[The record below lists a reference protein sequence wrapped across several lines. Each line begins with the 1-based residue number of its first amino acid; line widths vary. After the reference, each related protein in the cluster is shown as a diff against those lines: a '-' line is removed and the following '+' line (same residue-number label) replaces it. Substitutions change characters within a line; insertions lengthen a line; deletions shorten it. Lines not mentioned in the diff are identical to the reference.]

1 MDNQPSRPPRVSVNF
16 SPIFITILVLAVGLY
31 FLYHFGKSGGGARP
45 IKWEYA
51 EVTVTD
57 WEDFREPSSVNC
69 FDNARPEGVKGGPI
83 NMPYGLP
90 DEVTL
95 NRAEHVRIMN
105 LMGEHG
111 WEICDMKTE
120 EPNGVAS
127 WTLHSF
133 YFKRPKQ

>member
-1 MDNQPSRPPRVSVNF
+1 MDNQPSRPTRVSVNL

-31 FLYHFGKSGGGARP
+31 FLYHFEKSSGGARP

-51 EVTVTD
+51 KITVID
-57 WEDFREPSSVNC
+57 WEDLSKPSSVNC
-69 FDNARPEGVKGGPI
+69 YDNARPEGANWVTN

-90 DEVTL
+90 AEITQ

-111 WEICDMKTE
+111 WEICDRTTE

-133 YFKRPKQ
+133 YFKRPVQ